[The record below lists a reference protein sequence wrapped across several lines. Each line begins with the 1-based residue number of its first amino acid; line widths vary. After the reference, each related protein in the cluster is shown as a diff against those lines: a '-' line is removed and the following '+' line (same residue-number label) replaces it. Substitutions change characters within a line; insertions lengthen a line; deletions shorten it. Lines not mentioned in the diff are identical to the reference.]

1 MRPFFFTFNFPPS
14 FSPLFKIGL
23 TDLLCEKAKQ
33 YPALYNKRTKGY
45 RKKDVVKN
53 AWNAETKNLKFNENG
68 NSKLILFYM
77 LYVG

>member
-14 FSPLFKIGL
+14 LSPLFKIGS

-33 YPALYNKRTKGY
+33 YPVLYNKRAKGY
-45 RKKDVVKN
+45 REKDVVKN
-53 AWNAETKNLKFNENG
+53 AWNVETKNLKFIENG